1 MKNTLPNF
9 IIIGAQ
15 KAATTS
21 LYTYLRQH
29 PEIFMTKVKEPMF
42 FNSYKQKD
50 IFFTKGRKIAR
61 NKTLEEYKSLFDNVK
76 NEKAIGEASPAYIY
90 NKKTTTLIKKEIPN
104 VKIIAILRQP
114 AERAYSNFL
123 HARRAGREP
132 LDDFEKTFVLEDKR
146 INENWSPLYHY
157 KSKGFYFK
165 QLQRYFDVFPKDNIK
180 ILLFEDIIRN
190 PILTTQEIFKFLN
203 VDANFTP
210 ETFRKMNVSGTP
222 KGIFGWLI
230 MKLRF
235 YHLLPN
241 IQFNK
246 YLPDFIIAL
255 LFKSAYS
262 KPKKLN
268 ENLKKELTDK
278 YYKTDILQLEKLIE
292 KDLSHWL

>member
-1 MKNTLPNF
+1 MKNILPNF

-42 FNSYKQKD
+42 FNNYKQKNT
-50 IFFTKGRKIAR
+50 FFLKGRKIAR

-90 NKKTTTLIKKEIPN
+90 NKKATTLIKKEIPN

-114 AERAYSNFL
+114 VERAYSNFL
-123 HARRAGREP
+123 HTRRAGREP
-132 LDDFEKTFVLEDKR
+132 LDDFEKTFVVENER
-146 INENWSPLYHY
+146 INKHWSPLYHY

-165 QLQRYFDVFPKDNIK
+165 QLQRYFDVFPKENIR
-180 ILLFEDIIRN
+180 ILLFEDVIKN
-190 PILTTQEIFKFLN
+190 PILITKEIFKFLN
-203 VDANFTP
+203 VDVNFTP
-210 ETFRKMNVSGTP
+210 KTFRKMNVSGTP
-222 KGIFGWLI
+222 KGIFGWII

-235 YHLLPN
+235 YNLLPN
-241 IQFNK
+241 IQLNK
-246 YLPDFIIAL
+246 YLPDFIISL

-268 ENLKKELTDK
+268 ENLKKKLTDK

>member
-29 PEIFMTKVKEPMF
+29 PEVFMPKVKEPMF
-42 FNSYKQKD
+42 FNSYKQENT
-50 IFFTKGRKIAR
+50 FFIKGQKRAR
-61 NKTLEEYKSLFDNVK
+61 NRTLEEYKSLFNNVK

-90 NKKTTTLIKKEIPN
+90 NQKAIALIKEEIPN

-123 HARRAGREP
+123 HAKRAGKEP
-132 LDDFEKTFVLEDKR
+132 LDDFEKAFVLEEER
-146 INENWSPLYHY
+146 ISEHWSPLYHY

-165 QLQRYFDVFPKDNIK
+165 QLQKCFDVFPKEKMK
-180 ILLFEDIIRN
+180 ILLFEDVVKN
-190 PILTTQEIFKFLN
+190 PTHTTQEIFNFLN
-203 VDANFTP
+203 VDPDFTP
-210 ETFRKMNVSGTP
+210 DTSKKTNVSGTP

-235 YHLLPN
+235 YDLLPN
-241 IQFNK
+241 IQFSK
-246 YLPDFIIAL
+246 YLPDFIITL

-262 KPKKLN
+262 KPEKLN
-268 ENLKKELTDK
+268 EHLKKELTDK
-278 YYKTDILQLEKLIE
+278 YYKADILQLEKLIE

>member
-1 MKNTLPNF
+1 MKNNLPNF

-42 FNSYKQKD
+42 FNNYKQKST
-50 IFFTKGRKIAR
+50 FLVKGRKIAR
-61 NKTLEEYKSLFDNVK
+61 NKTLEAYKSLFDNVK
-76 NEKAIGEASPAYIY
+76 NEKAIGEASPEYIY
-90 NKKTTTLIKKEIPN
+90 NKKATALIKKEIPN

-114 AERAYSNFL
+114 VERAYSNFL
-123 HARRAGREP
+123 HTKRAGREP
-132 LDDFEKTFVLEDKR
+132 LDDFKKAFALEDER
-146 INENWSPLYHY
+146 INEHWSPLYHY

-165 QLQRYFDVFPKDNIK
+165 QLQRYFDLFPKDNIR
-180 ILLFEDIIRN
+180 ILLFEDVIKN

-203 VDANFTP
+203 VDTNFTP

-222 KGIFGWLI
+222 KGILGWII

-235 YHLLPN
+235 YNLLPN

-246 YLPDFIIAL
+246 YLPDFITSL

-262 KPKKLN
+262 KPEKLN
-268 ENLKKELTDK
+268 EKLKKELTDK